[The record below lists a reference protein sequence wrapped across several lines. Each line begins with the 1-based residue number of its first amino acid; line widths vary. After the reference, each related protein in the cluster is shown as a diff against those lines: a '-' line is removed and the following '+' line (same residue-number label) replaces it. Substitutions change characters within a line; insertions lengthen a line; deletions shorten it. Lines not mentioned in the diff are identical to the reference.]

1 MAKVEIVL
9 NPAGV
14 RELLKSDDIM
24 QICKEH
30 ANRAVS
36 ALGDGYAVN
45 TYVGANRVNAEVS
58 AETFLARRDNM
69 KNNTI
74 LKALGGG

>member
-14 RELLKSDDIM
+14 RELLKSDAMM
-24 QICKEH
+24 QICQQH
-30 ANRAVS
+30 ANRAAS
-36 ALGDGYAVN
+36 TLGDGYAVN
-45 TYVGANRVNAEVS
+45 KYVGANRVNAEVT

-69 KNNTI
+69 KNNSI

>member
-9 NPAGV
+9 DPAGV
-14 RELLKSDDIM
+14 RELLKSDAM
-24 QICKEH
+24 MRICQQH
-30 ANRAVS
+30 ANRAVA
-36 ALGDGYAVN
+36 ALGDGYEVN
-45 TYVGANRVNAEVS
+45 TYVGANRVNAEVT

-69 KNNTI
+69 KNNSI

>member
-14 RELLKSDDIM
+14 RELLKSDAMM
-24 QICKEH
+24 QICKQH
-30 ANRAVS
+30 ANRAVA

-45 TYVGANRVNAEVS
+45 THVGASRVNAEVT

-69 KNNTI
+69 KNNSI